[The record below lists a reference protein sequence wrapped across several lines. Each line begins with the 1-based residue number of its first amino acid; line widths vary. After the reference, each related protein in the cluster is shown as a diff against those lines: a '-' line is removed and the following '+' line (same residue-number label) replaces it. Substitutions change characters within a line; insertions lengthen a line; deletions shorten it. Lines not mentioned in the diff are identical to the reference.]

1 MNLLIVLVSV
11 VALAIALS
19 YLRERR
25 LLARD
30 FRVEAEQ
37 ACRAPLTLTVHGI
50 AIGKLIYAFRAAAG
64 RAFPNV
70 DPGEVA
76 ALARRALTITCDA
89 CGPLSERALNELI
102 VTQASIAA
110 GGQDLLGKDAD
121 VLNRSGGSCPG
132 CGRTMFQASID
143 PAVLKA
149 ASASAS
155 AAMASAAES

>member
-1 MNLLIVLVSV
+1 MTFLIALVAV
-11 VALAIALS
+11 VAFAIALS

-37 ACRAPLTLTVHGI
+37 ACRAPLTLTLHGI
-50 AIGKLIYAFRAAAG
+50 AIGKLIYALRDAAG
-64 RAFPNV
+64 RAFPRLASG
-70 DPGEVA
+70 DVA
-76 ALARRALTITCDA
+76 ALVRRGLTITCDT

-132 CGRTMFQASID
+132 CGRSMFRASFD
-143 PAVLKA
+143 PAVLQA
-149 ASASAS
+149 ASGSS
-155 AAMASAAES
+155 TAAATGAA